1 MVPRA
6 KPAQRRERPPPKA
19 GQQDQEDGKMNPDN
33 SRRRLIRAL
42 LLFLVSSTGVAA
54 AQDARPDIYF
64 IRGVGDP
71 RQPAFALGRT
81 TGAGQAKDIAPL
93 RKPGEF
99 LHCGADEITY
109 VDADGEVSRI
119 GVKSGARQLAGKTAF
134 RPRHELRNK
143 FLYEPGAAFFVAAIN
158 RADKDARRKLVRSFT
173 LERYHFDG
181 RRDVLFSGP
190 GSVTAMQGRD
200 REKAIRLYLAAS
212 YVDIPADGGPARG
225 GGKVAKA
232 ALEGLSLLGPDF
244 AIQADGLDS
253 MQLRKGV
260 DGAVLRQFALPGR
273 FPVFLDYHAAS
284 RSVLFVSLAGPENR
298 GARDALSEY
307 DFASAKITERGA
319 GAPIVDG
326 CYAR

>member
-1 MVPRA
+1 
-6 KPAQRRERPPPKA
+6 
-19 GQQDQEDGKMNPDN
+19 MNPDN
-33 SRRRLIRAL
+33 RRRLLIRAL
-42 LLFLVSSTGVAA
+42 LLSLMWSTGVA

-64 IRGVGDP
+64 IRGVGDSK
-71 RQPAFALGRT
+71 QPAFVLGRT

-99 LHCGADEITY
+99 LHCGLDEITY
-109 VDADGEVSRI
+109 VDIDGEVSRI
-119 GVKSGARQLAGKTAF
+119 GVNSGARQPAGKTAF

-158 RADKDARRKLVRSFT
+158 RADKDARGKLVRSFT

-181 RRDVLFSGP
+181 RRDLLFSGP
-190 GSVTAMQGRD
+190 GSVTAIQRRD
-200 REKAIRLYLAAS
+200 GEKAIRLYLAAS

-232 ALEGLSLLGPDF
+232 ALEGLLLLGPDF
-244 AIQADGLDS
+244 AIQAAGLDTL
-253 MQLRKGV
+253 QLRKGV
-260 DGAVLRQFALPGR
+260 GGAVLRQFALPGR

-307 DFASAKITERGA
+307 DFGGANITQRGE